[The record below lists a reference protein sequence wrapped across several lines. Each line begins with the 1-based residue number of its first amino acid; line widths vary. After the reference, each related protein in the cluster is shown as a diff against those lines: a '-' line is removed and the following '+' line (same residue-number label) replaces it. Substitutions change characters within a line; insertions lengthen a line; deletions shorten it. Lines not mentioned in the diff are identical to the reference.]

1 MRTATMIIDNTNI
14 NQNRVHHMI
23 KDIISAPTRNQ
34 KSMPLR
40 IATMNTVIL
49 IILMNSVTGAIMTI
63 PMIIGYGVTV
73 VYVFQ
78 ETNHMGVNTGNSKTE
93 NDEWLRADKTPML
106 VTLTLSNRSI
116 GYGHKWGY
124 PQIIHLFKEL
134 STINHPFPWLWKP
147 PFHDFHHYFHHH

>member
-1 MRTATMIIDNTNI
+1 MTVIVITMRTATMIIDNTNI

-93 NDEWLRADKTPML
+93 NDE
-106 VTLTLSNRSI
+106 
-116 GYGHKWGY
+116 
-124 PQIIHLFKEL
+124 
-134 STINHPFPWLWKP
+134 
-147 PFHDFHHYFHHH
+147 